1 MMKIRA
7 YAKIN
12 LALDVVGKRADGYHD
27 LQMVMAPIT
36 LHDLIYVNKTEKGI
50 IIKSNS
56 SILPTNKKN
65 IMYKVVVRMKE
76 MFNID
81 GGVEIFIYKHIPTQ
95 AGLGGGSA
103 DGAAILHAMN
113 KLYELNLT
121 NEQLAQ
127 IGKEIGAD
135 IPFCV
140 YNRFAYVEGIGEKLH
155 FIDKKFE
162 AHILLVKPR
171 KGVSTK
177 KAFEGLKIEEIE
189 HQDCENMVKG
199 INSDDYRMVVENMK
213 NSLELGAIKSVP
225 EIQDIKDK
233 LMELGFDNAMMTGSG
248 SCVFGITRDL
258 EVLEKGNKYFSNEKV
273 FVRKS
278 ALLNKK

>member
-1 MMKIRA
+1 MKIRA
-7 YAKIN
+7 YAKVN
-12 LALDVVGKRADGYHD
+12 LALDVVGKRDDGYHD
-27 LQMVMAPIT
+27 LKMVMAPIT
-36 LHDLIYVNKTEKGI
+36 LHDLIYVNKTDKGI

-76 MFNID
+76 MFNIE
-81 GGVEIFIYKHIPTQ
+81 GGVEIYIYKHIPTQ

-113 KLYELNLT
+113 KLYELNQT
-121 NEQLAQ
+121 NEQLAA

-140 YNRFAYVEGIGEKLH
+140 HNRFAYVEGIGEKLK
-155 FIDKKFE
+155 FIDNRFE

-189 HQDCENMVKG
+189 HQDCEKMVEG
-199 INSDDYRMVVENMK
+199 IKNDNYRMVVENMK
-213 NSLELGAIKSVP
+213 NSLEPGAIKSVA

-233 LMELGFDNAMMTGSG
+233 LLELGFDNAMMTGSG
-248 SCVFGITRDL
+248 SCVFGITRDID
-258 EVLEKGNKYFSNEKV
+258 VLEKGNKYFSNEKV